1 MTRQER
7 RVGDEDDLDADV
19 DKPFPRHW
27 MTLHLR
33 GDDGSRGVEVR
44 RTKPRQSSKDPCN
57 SLKVRAGRES
67 ATVVQMSLTHTDPML
82 RIFPDLWLPVD
93 GAVCGFQFQEESHFN
108 RSAEMFLLTNWAVK
122 PFKGRQAIL
131 SLH

>member
-33 GDDGSRGVEVR
+33 EMMAAVAWRCVGR
-44 RTKPRQSSKDPCN
+44 N
-57 SLKVRAGRES
+57 LVRAARIPAA
-67 ATVVQMSLTHTDPML
+67 ATVSKSGL
-82 RIFPDLWLPVD
+82 
-93 GAVCGFQFQEESHFN
+93 
-108 RSAEMFLLTNWAVK
+108 
-122 PFKGRQAIL
+122 
-131 SLH
+131 